1 MIKFQDIMN
10 ERIDES
16 IMSKKIGALILSLLL
31 GKPSVSASPSTDT
44 SRTNVTSVEPAASQF
59 EIRIGTQIKQN
70 MLSTIK
76 QVVDI
81 LANKTTNQVELNKF
95 KNILKTD
102 DIAFDDWLWRGKNL
116 KKFDTDLYFKY
127 LMSSY
132 DLKPTDKEYVAIQQI
147 LQKFKN
153 YNLNILNANKNEISN
168 TKLTVEQFQ
177 TLYEFML
184 YVILIEKNQN

>member
-10 ERIDES
+10 ETIEES

-31 GKPSVSASPSTDT
+31 GKPDVSASPSASPSTDA
-44 SRTNVTSVEPAASQF
+44 SRTNVISVEPNISQI
-59 EIRIGTQIKQN
+59 EIQIKKN

-76 QVVDI
+76 QVADV
-81 LANKTTNQVELNKF
+81 LANKTPNQVELNKF

-102 DIAFDDWLWRGKNL
+102 DIAFDDWMWRGKNL

-132 DLKPTDKEYVAIQQI
+132 DLKPTDKEYVATQQI

-153 YNLNILNANKNEISN
+153 DNLNILNAFKNKIPNSN
-168 TKLTVEQFQ
+168 LTIEQFQ

-184 YVILIEKNQN
+184 YVAFIEKNQN